1 MTSALNRPR
10 VSEIR
15 PSWALPGARVTIEG
29 TDLVSDRSR
38 LPTVT
43 VGHQP
48 ARIVTASPL
57 ACTILVPAGVDVT
70 HAPVRVEGALGETA
84 FIDIGAP
91 VATGLHQVDSPA
103 IDPEGAMYV
112 TYSGSRGEESP
123 VSLFRVRRDG
133 FREPFVTG
141 ITNATSTAFSPDG
154 RLYVSSRFAGT
165 VYRVEPDGAF
175 EPVVS
180 DLGVACGLAF
190 SPDGTMYVGD
200 RSGTVFRVGTAGHA
214 TAFATL
220 PSSVAAF
227 HLAWG
232 PDDAVYVTAPT
243 LSSRDAVYRLDHTGS
258 VDVLCSSFGRPQGLA
273 FDADGRLHVVEA
285 LAGAGGLYQVD
296 ESGMATRV
304 LAGRA
309 VGVAFDPTGGLI
321 VVSSDTAY
329 RFDLPVTPFTR

>member
-1 MTSALNRPR
+1 MVTAVDHSSVSA
-10 VSEIR
+10 IR
-15 PSWALPGARVTIEG
+15 PSWTLPGARVTIEG
-29 TDLVSDRSR
+29 TGLVVDPNR

-43 VGHQP
+43 IGDQP
-48 ARIVTASPL
+48 ARIVSASPR
-57 ACTILVPAGVDVT
+57 ACTVLVPAGVDKT
-70 HAPVRVEGALGETA
+70 HAPVRVDSVPGETA
-84 FIDIGAP
+84 FLDIGAP

-103 IDPEGAMYV
+103 IDSEGSMYV

-165 VYRVEPDGAF
+165 VYRVEPDGTF

-220 PSSVAAF
+220 PSSMAAF

-243 LSSRDAVYRLDHTGS
+243 LSSSDAVYRLDHTGS
-258 VDVLCSSFGRPQGLA
+258 VDVLCSGFGRPQGLA
-273 FDADGRLHVVEA
+273 FDAHGSLYVVEA

-296 ESGMATRV
+296 QNGTATRV

-309 VGVAFDPTGGLI
+309 IGVAFDPTGGLV

-329 RFDLPVTPFTR
+329 RVDVPLTPHAP